1 MIENR
6 ELYSFEETEETADPI
21 APEIDSAVTESGN
34 VDAGPPKFLYQ
45 SIIAVICLVFTI
57 SLYRHELQWAYWIR
71 ERLHY
76 AINSPAESTF
86 GVLWNSKFIQN
97 MVRNGNNL
105 IRLEQVTQT
114 LSEQVIFPEDDSSSF
129 EDSVW
134 PVPGNIINEYTGKGP
149 FGTGVILKTTG
160 NARVI
165 AVAAGDIS
173 RIIQVTGGWVIE
185 IDHGSG
191 WSSVYQPI
199 TQLQIGINQRVE
211 TGQIIGRMNSN
222 KLFLEIKHNSRP
234 VNPRTVIH

>member
-6 ELYSFEETEETADPI
+6 ELYSFEEADGTEDPI
-21 APEIDSAVTESGN
+21 IPKIDSAENEFEN
-34 VDAGPPKFLYQ
+34 VDTGPPKFLYQ

-57 SLYRHELQWAYWIR
+57 SLYRHEQDWAYWLR

-76 AINSPAESTF
+76 AINASAESTF
-86 GVLWNSKFIQN
+86 GVVWNSKFIQN
-97 MVRNGNNL
+97 IVQNGNNL

-114 LSEQVIFPEDDSSSF
+114 LSEQVTFPEDDNYLF
-129 EDSVW
+129 RDSVW
-134 PVPGNIINEYTGKGP
+134 PVPGNIIKEFTGNGS
-149 FGTGVILKTTG
+149 FGTGVLMKTNG

-165 AVAAGDIS
+165 AVVTGNIN
-173 RIIQVTGGWVIE
+173 RIGQVKGGWVIE

-222 KLFLEIKHNSRP
+222 KLFLEIKHNGRP